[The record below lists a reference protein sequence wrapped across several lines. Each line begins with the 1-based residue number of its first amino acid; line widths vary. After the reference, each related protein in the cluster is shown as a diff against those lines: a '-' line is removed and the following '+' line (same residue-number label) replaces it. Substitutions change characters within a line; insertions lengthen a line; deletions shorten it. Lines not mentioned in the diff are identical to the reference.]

1 MDTVLKVPNK
11 LSLWRL
17 LGRVHLFGLVVWF
30 AIDLVRTL
38 SYAVQSWGLLSGLS
52 DAVFVFRLGEAL
64 VVLPLGVFLLGT
76 RREQAFLLQARWI
89 IWLGALLAGLSFL
102 GLRGRIIWA
111 ILAPVVAG
119 IGLVYPWLLSWTKSR
134 LSRILGWLSLGILIL
149 LHLASYASG
158 FLFHGYVLIPYPSA
172 YPKPAAGRDGRWQQ
186 DVRYLGEELARL
198 HKDPYHT
205 ISEEVYW
212 QQLKELEEAVPGLSD
227 SQIVVE
233 MMRIVASV
241 GDAHTGLS
249 AWNTGALHGVPIDL
263 RWYSDGLY
271 VRGIGEEYP
280 AGIGRRVVKIGA
292 LDAEQVYTRLLPLI
306 SYENELW
313 ARLQSSNLFHI
324 YEVLEAV
331 GAVDG
336 GDPVTLTLEDGP
348 GEEFSMDIS
357 PLENGEMVDFLNAEE
372 FPAYY
377 KSKPELPFWF
387 EYREITKTLY
397 FRYSACVDLTGFRS
411 TMQELWELVE
421 QQPVERLVVDLR
433 GNGGGNSLQFERYF
447 LPRLRKHP
455 QLDDPERLF
464 VLIDRG
470 TFSSASDNAAQMRMS
485 SRATF
490 IGEPTGGSPNGYG
503 EVRRFRLPNS
513 QVQVSYSTK
522 YFKNM
527 DTDLTTI
534 EPDIQVDMPAQ
545 AVFSGRDPL
554 LEGLIPQENW

>member
-11 LSLWRL
+11 PSLWSL
-17 LGRVHLFGLVVWF
+17 LGRVHLLGLVVWF
-30 AIDLVRTL
+30 TMDLVRTL
-38 SYAVQSWGLLSGLS
+38 SYALLSWGLLSGLS

-76 RREQAFLLQARWI
+76 RREPAFLWRARWI

-102 GLRGRIIWA
+102 GLRGRIDWA
-111 ILAPVVAG
+111 VLALVVAG
-119 IGLVYPWLLSWTKSR
+119 IGLLYPWLLSWTKSR
-134 LSRILGWLSLGILIL
+134 LSRGLGWLSFGVLLL
-149 LHLASYASG
+149 LHLASYAGG

-172 YPKPAAGRDGRWQQ
+172 YPKPAASRDGRWQQ

-198 HKDPYHT
+198 HKDAYHT
-205 ISEEVYW
+205 ISEDVYW
-212 QQLKELEEAVPGLSD
+212 QQLRGLEEAVPALSD

-249 AWNTGALHGVPIDL
+249 AWNTGALHGVPVDL
-263 RWYSDGLY
+263 RWYSDGLH
-271 VRGIGEEYP
+271 VRGIGEAYP

-306 SYENELW
+306 SYETELW
-313 ARLQSSNLFHI
+313 ARLQSSNLFRI

-336 GDPVTLTLEDGP
+336 GDPVTLTLDDGS
-348 GEEFSMDIS
+348 GGEFSMDIS
-357 PLENGEMVDFLNAEE
+357 PLGTGEMVDFLNAEE

-387 EYREITKTLY
+387 DYREETKTLY

-433 GNGGGNSLQFERYF
+433 GNGGGNSIQFERYF
-447 LPRLRKHP
+447 LPGLKKHP

-485 SRATF
+485 SNATF

-503 EVRRFRLPNS
+503 EVRRFKLPNS
-513 QVQVSYSTK
+513 QVQVTYSTK

-527 DTDLTTI
+527 DTDLTSI
-534 EPDIQVDMPAQ
+534 EPDIRVDMPAQ